1 MTKNELIALALYLVL
16 GPVIGCLLS
25 GIDRKIT
32 ARMQSRIGPPLLQPW
47 YDMRKLLL
55 KENLVARRSQNFY
68 VFFYLIFM
76 IFTGALFFMGGDL
89 LLMVFALTLAS
100 IFMVLG
106 AYKASSPYS
115 FIGAERELLQVMA
128 YEPMLLLVIVGL
140 YMITDSFKVEDI
152 LLFQQNFAAY
162 SLEHPKAVA
171 AVVALKG
178 IGLLL
183 GLIYILTIKLRK
195 SPFDL
200 SSSHHAHQ
208 ELVRGLTVEFSG
220 TAMAA
225 IEIAHWYETVI
236 VLGLVY
242 LFLGT
247 WWWIALPATLFVF
260 FLELVADN
268 TCSRVKWQM
277 AVKSSWIIAATL
289 GVGNIAVLQY
299 WKEIAHLFGN

>member
-1 MTKNELIALALYLVL
+1 MYLVL
-16 GPVIGCLLS
+16 GPVVGCLLS
-25 GIDRKIT
+25 GIDRRIT

-89 LLMVFALTLAS
+89 LLVVFALTLAS

-140 YMITDSFKVEDI
+140 YMITGSFKVEDI
-152 LLFQQNFAAY
+152 LAFNHTAATTKIHAPAI
-162 SLEHPKAVA
+162 LQ
-171 AVVALKG
+171 G
-178 IGLLL
+178 IGLFL

-225 IEIAHWYETVI
+225 IEIAHWYETVL

-242 LFLGT
+242 LFLGA
-247 WWWIALPATLFVF
+247 WWWIAIPATLLVF

-299 WKEIAHLFGN
+299 WKEISHLFGN

>member
-1 MTKNELIALALYLVL
+1 MSEMTTKLLAVGLYLVFA
-16 GPVIGCLLS
+16 PVLGCLLS

-32 ARMQSRIGPPLLQPW
+32 ARMQSRIGPPILQPW
-47 YDMRKLLL
+47 YDFRKLLL
-55 KENLVARRSQNFY
+55 KENLVVRRSQNFY
-68 VFFYLIFM
+68 VFFYLLFM
-76 IFTGALFFMGGDL
+76 IFTGGLFFMGGDL
-89 LLMVFALTLAS
+89 LLVVFALTLAS
-100 IFMVLG
+100 IFMVLA

-115 FIGAERELLQVMA
+115 FIGAERELLQIMA

-140 YMITDSFKVEDI
+140 YMITGSFNVSDI
-152 LLFQQNFAAY
+152 LAFNHTAANAKIHAPLVLQGLGLF
-162 SLEHPKAVA
+162 
-171 AVVALKG
+171 
-178 IGLLL
+178 L

-220 TAMAA
+220 RAMAA
-225 IEIAHWYETVI
+225 IELAHWYETVL

-242 LFLGT
+242 LFLGS
-247 WWWIALPATLFVF
+247 WWWIALPVTLLVF

-289 GVGNIAVLQY
+289 GVGNIFVLQY
-299 WKEIAHLFGN
+299 WNQIASIFGK

>member
-1 MTKNELIALALYLVL
+1 MTKNELIAVALYLVL
-16 GPVIGCLLS
+16 GPVVGCLLS

-32 ARMQSRIGPPLLQPW
+32 ARMQSRIGPPILQPW

-140 YMITDSFKVEDI
+140 YMITGSFKVEDI
-152 LLFQQNFAAY
+152 LAFNHTAEGVKIHAPAILQGLGLF
-162 SLEHPKAVA
+162 
-171 AVVALKG
+171 
-178 IGLLL
+178 L

-225 IEIAHWYETVI
+225 IEIAHWYETVL

-242 LFLGT
+242 LFLGS
-247 WWWIALPATLFVF
+247 WWWIALPVTLFVF

-289 GVGNIAVLQY
+289 GVGNIFVLQY
-299 WKEIAHLFGN
+299 WNQIAAIFGK

>member
-1 MTKNELIALALYLVL
+1 MQMTKNEMIALALYLVL
-16 GPVIGCLLS
+16 GPVLGCLLS

-32 ARMQSRIGPPLLQPW
+32 ARMQSRIGPPILQPW

-89 LLMVFALTLAS
+89 LLVVFALTLAS

-140 YMITDSFKVEDI
+140 YMITGSFKVEEILQYKMSHPTAPPVI
-152 LLFQQNFAAY
+152 LLGA
-162 SLEHPKAVA
+162 
-171 AVVALKG
+171 
-178 IGLLL
+178 GLFL

-225 IEIAHWYETVI
+225 IEIAHWYETVL

-242 LFLGT
+242 LFLGS
-247 WWWIALPATLFVF
+247 WWWIAIPVTLFVF

-299 WKEIAHLFGN
+299 WKEISHLFGN